1 VLRCAEEVASA
12 GPRAAG
18 VLVGQGGGRPG
29 MFQGKAERMEHAREG
44 LAQLRGLRDS
54 AGV

>member
-1 VLRCAEEVASA
+1 VLCCAEEVASA

-29 MFQGKAERMEHAREG
+29 MFQGKAERMERAREA
-44 LAQLRGLRDS
+44 LAQLWGLRDG
-54 AGV
+54 AGA